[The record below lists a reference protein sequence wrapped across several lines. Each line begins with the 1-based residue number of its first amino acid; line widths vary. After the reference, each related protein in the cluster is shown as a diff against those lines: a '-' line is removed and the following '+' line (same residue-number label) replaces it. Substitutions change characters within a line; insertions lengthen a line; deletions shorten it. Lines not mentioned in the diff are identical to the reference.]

1 MMVLLTM
8 TMIVMLTMTIM
19 FDQGMT
25 GAEER
30 MGLVWSKA
38 VEGEKMEATRFVEVK
53 IKMMMMLMMIKMKII
68 MEIKMILR
76 MMTPTPGRRG
86 HRKSSDYQHDH
97 WPHFSFIFHGRDHYN
112 LKVTSTAAAKM
123 LNIFPR
129 KGCIAEVIIM
139 IMMVLVV
146 RVVMIDGDH
155 GGDNKEGIA
164 EMKSGSISP

>member
-1 MMVLLTM
+1 M
-8 TMIVMLTMTIM
+8 MLTMIIV

-53 IKMMMMLMMIKMKII
+53 IKMMMMMLIKMKII
-68 MEIKMILR
+68 METKIKMILR

-97 WPHFSFIFHGRDHYN
+97 WPHLSFIF
-112 LKVTSTAAAKM
+112 SW
-123 LNIFPR
+123 
-129 KGCIAEVIIM
+129 
-139 IMMVLVV
+139 
-146 RVVMIDGDH
+146 
-155 GGDNKEGIA
+155 
-164 EMKSGSISP
+164 S